1 MMSGAPVN
9 RAAAT
14 PKLTGALSDVSGSYP
29 TTIGLLIRCS

>member
-1 MMSGAPVN
+1 MSGAPVN